1 MIYSVLKL
9 FILQLIYLITLDL
22 MSLVHKIALS
32 LIKNVG
38 PMVAKNLLI
47 HFGSAEAVFAATKEQ
62 ILKLD
67 GIGEFRAKAILHNDA
82 IEKAE
87 KHIAFIEK
95 HGIQVL
101 FYADDNYPKRLRNC
115 YDAPLLLYYK
125 GTADLNHKRIVSVVG
140 TRNATAYGKML
151 CKQLAEVLKPYD
163 VIIMSGLAHGID
175 SAAHKE
181 SLAFEIPTVGV
192 LGHGLDRIYPAV
204 HKELTQKMVHNGGLL
219 TEFLPGTNPDRENFP
234 KRNRIIAGIADVT
247 VVVEASLKG
256 GALITAELANS
267 YNRDVYAF
275 PGRVNDE
282 FSEGCNFLIKTN
294 RAALINNPMDLIY
307 YLGWDDEIS
316 KKPEIQVQ
324 LPLDLT
330 KDEERI
336 YLILKENQLSIDEL
350 SLAVNIAQSKLAII
364 LLTLE
369 MQGIIISLPG
379 KVYKVA

>member
-1 MIYSVLKL
+1 
-9 FILQLIYLITLDL
+9 

>member
-1 MIYSVLKL
+1 
-9 FILQLIYLITLDL
+9 

-32 LIKNVG
+32 LISGIGAVH
-38 PMVAKNLLI
+38 AKGLLI

-62 ILKLD
+62 ILKIE
-67 GIGEFRAKAILHNDA
+67 GIGASRANAILNNDA
-82 IEKAE
+82 IAKAE
-87 KHIAFIEK
+87 KHLEFIEK
-95 HGIQVL
+95 HKIEVL

-125 GTADLNHKRIVSVVG
+125 GNANLNHKRIISIVG

-151 CKQLAEVLKPYD
+151 CKQLVETLKPYD
-163 VIIMSGLAHGID
+163 VIVMSGLAHGID
-175 SAAHKE
+175 AAAHKE
-181 SLAFEIPTVGV
+181 SLIAEIPTVGV

-247 VVVEASLKG
+247 IVVEASLKG
-256 GALITAELANS
+256 GALITAEIANS
-267 YNRDVYAF
+267 YNKDVYAF

-294 RAALINNPMDLIY
+294 RAALINHPMDLIY
-307 YLGWDDEIS
+307 YLGWDDETT
-316 KKPEIQVQ
+316 KKTEVQAQ
-324 LPLDLT
+324 LPLNLT
-330 KDEERI
+330 KDEQQ
-336 YLILKENQLSIDEL
+336 LFNILKDGPIEVDEL
-350 SLAVNIAQSKLAII
+350 SLQSNLPQSKLAIV

-369 MQGIIISLPG
+369 MQGVIVSLPG
-379 KVYKVA
+379 KLYKLA